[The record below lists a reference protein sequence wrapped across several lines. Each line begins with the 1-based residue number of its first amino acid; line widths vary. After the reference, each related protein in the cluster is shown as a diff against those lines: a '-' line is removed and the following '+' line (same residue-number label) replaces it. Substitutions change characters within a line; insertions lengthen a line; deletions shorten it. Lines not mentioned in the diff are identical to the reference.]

1 MAIASPGGSGG
12 ESDELDDGSGGG
24 GGGMFA
30 DINITPLTDVFLVL
44 LIIFMLGALA
54 SQLDKQNDRKRTKEV
69 VEQLEAEKRSGLK
82 VNLPS
87 GEAQELDT
95 SKASLGLTIPVSGD
109 IVAGGKVVP
118 DGELDNLLRSAY
130 VRDKDMQVVLFVDQ
144 GVSHGRVVSIM
155 ERSKKAGLSRLIFGT
170 K

>member
-1 MAIASPGGSGG
+1 MAIASPGGDGG
-12 ESDELDDGSGGG
+12 DDTDDGSGGG
-24 GGGMFA
+24 GLFA

-69 VEQLEAEKRSGLK
+69 VEQLEAERRSGLK

-95 SKASLGLTIPVSGD
+95 SKASLGLTIPVTGD
-109 IVAGGKVVP
+109 IVAGGKPVP
-118 DGELDNLLRSAY
+118 DAELDNLLRSAY
-130 VRDKDMQVVLFVDQ
+130 VRDKEMQVVLFVDQ
-144 GVSHGRVVSIM
+144 GVPHGRVVQIM